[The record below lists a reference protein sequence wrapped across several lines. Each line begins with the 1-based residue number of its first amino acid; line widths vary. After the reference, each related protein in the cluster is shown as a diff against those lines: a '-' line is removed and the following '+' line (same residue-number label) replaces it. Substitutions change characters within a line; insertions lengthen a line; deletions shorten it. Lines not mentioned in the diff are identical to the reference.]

1 MFYKIY
7 VNIFIFLVLIIACLS
22 LSSDFFLDIPGI
34 SINALISHACA
45 LERLPGVDIGGKA
58 TCWGEH
64 QYDNLL
70 PIQNVII
77 DCDYCFCYYYYY
89 YISKLIDIHKSLIN
103 YHIFSTFLFFSI

>member
-1 MFYKIY
+1 MLYKIY
-7 VNIFIFLVLIIACLS
+7 INIFIFLFLIIACLS

-34 SINALISHACA
+34 SLNALISHACA

-70 PIQNVII
+70 PIQNVI
-77 DCDYCFCYYYYY
+77 YYYYY
-89 YISKLIDIHKSLIN
+89 YYYYYLLLLLLLFIVIIVILYLSL
-103 YHIFSTFLFFSI
+103 FL